1 MQWHLPPDTFKT
13 LNEIF
18 GVVASILAALK
29 VSTFWLRDRT
39 LQRRIKQ
46 VVTEIET
53 DLSSLDKLNQ
63 VKSKGFTS
71 LPLDSYEAE
80 VLDGLGTALDQ
91 LRALD
96 RGR

>member
-1 MQWHLPPDTFKT
+1 MQWHLSTDTFKT

-18 GVVASILAALK
+18 GVVASILAALN

-53 DLSSLDKLNQ
+53 NLSSLDKLNQ

-71 LPLDSYEAE
+71 LPLDSY
-80 VLDGLGTALDQ
+80 
-91 LRALD
+91 
-96 RGR
+96 